1 MRAFFIYQIYFEK
14 LGEKKTGI
22 YTYIA
27 RFIVPFHYSVCTVH
41 ARCGITVRNYET
53 GYISNP
59 FLICCQPLQTEFET
73 FLNLII
79 F

>member
-27 RFIVPFHYSVCTVH
+27 RFIVPFHYSVYMHTVEL
-41 ARCGITVRNYET
+41 RQGIMK
-53 GYISNP
+53 
-59 FLICCQPLQTEFET
+59 QA
-73 FLNLII
+73 I
-79 F
+79 FQILF